1 MTLPEQ
7 IDVSNAGQIR
17 ETLLSVINRGATSLI
32 ADMSATISCD
42 YAFAD
47 AVARA
52 SRRAILTGTEL
63 RLVVSAQIV
72 RRVLSTSGLDRLVA
86 IYPSLESAT
95 AARAPAVVVRA
106 DPGRPG
112 GPPGDGRATPENGG
126 PQDASTAVAPAMI
139 RQMVDAFQD
148 GVALADDHGT
158 ITLANRRLD
167 AMFGYRH
174 DELLGHPVEFL
185 IPSELHD
192 RHRRLRASYGRAPRT
207 WLMGDRAR
215 LVGMRQDGT
224 TFPAQVSLSPVPTAA
239 GQFTL
244 AVIRDVTETPRL
256 EDLAA
261 LVSRRGNC
269 RAGALRAGPARHNRH
284 CPVPC
289 RAQPASLNGPVRR
302 GNRAAHHRSARASRR
317 GHQAD
322 PRHHLHQRQ
331 PPGRPRISAAGKNA
345 GPIVWL
351 PVAVPVEPPAGRRRG
366 PR

>member
-1 MTLPEQ
+1 MSLPEQ

-95 AARAPAVVVRA
+95 AARAPAVVAPA

-112 GPPGDGRATPENGG
+112 GSPGDGQATPENGG
-126 PQDASTAVAPAMI
+126 PQDASTAVAPAVI

-185 IPSELHD
+185 IPSDLHD
-192 RHRRLRASYGRAPRT
+192 RHRRLRASYGRAPGTR
-207 WLMGDRAR
+207 LMGDRAR
-215 LVGMRQDGT
+215 LVGIRQDGT

-261 LVSRRGNC
+261 FV
-269 RAGALRAGPARHNRH
+269 RAAVTAEQEHCARDLLDTIVAALFHVGLSLQASMDLSAEAAGPRITEA
-284 CPVPC
+284 
-289 RAQPASLNGPVRR
+289 L
-302 GNRAAHHRSARASRR
+302 
-317 GHQAD
+317 GHLEEVIRQIRDTAFTSGSHQDD
-322 PRHHLHQRQ
+322 P
-331 PPGRPRISAAGKNA
+331 G
-345 GPIVWL
+345 
-351 PVAVPVEPPAGRRRG
+351 
-366 PR
+366 